1 MSLQYAV
8 LGLLSYRQMTGYDLK
23 KMFDESINNFW
34 VASLSQ
40 IYREL
45 GALEGKGYLTSV
57 IEPQDDRPDK
67 RIYSITEAGRATFKE
82 WITNFPQKLSKE
94 KRDEFTLRI
103 FFGSNLSREELT
115 AQFRHFLNEKQ
126 GQLEEI
132 KSLYKISER
141 YVEEMKL
148 FNGEEIYWRFILR
161 RAYLSL
167 ETLIRWAEECLEELT
182 EQRGGTLHEGF

>member
-34 VASLSQ
+34 AASLSQ

-67 RIYSITEAGRATFKE
+67 RIYSITEAGRAAF
-82 WITNFPQKLSKE
+82 
-94 KRDEFTLRI
+94 
-103 FFGSNLSREELT
+103 NL
-115 AQFRHFLNEKQ
+115 H
-126 GQLEEI
+126 
-132 KSLYKISER
+132 
-141 YVEEMKL
+141 
-148 FNGEEIYWRFILR
+148 
-161 RAYLSL
+161 
-167 ETLIRWAEECLEELT
+167 
-182 EQRGGTLHEGF
+182 